1 MPERPRVALV
11 TGATGFVGSHLVEAL
26 VARGWRVRCLV
37 RKSSVL
43 RWIPTDDVT
52 LIDGDVAMPGE
63 HLDRAVRNV
72 GVVFHL
78 AALTSAANDEAYT
91 AVNVEGTR
99 NIVDAML
106 WILCTGS
113 QWRDL
118 PEAEFG
124 SWETVYC
131 WFNRWAS
138 DNTLDEILLRLKA
151 AMAETESFDHEL
163 WCIDGSAIRAHRCAS
178 GGGKK
183 AISANR
189 KITRLAA
196 VGAGF
201 RRRSICSA
209 MAKDTRSTSR

>member
-1 MPERPRVALV
+1 MVRHRLTDEQWECVSEVFPPPKGTGRPRSNL
-11 TGATGFVGSHLVEAL
+11 
-26 VARGWRVRCLV
+26 
-37 RKSSVL
+37 
-43 RWIPTDDVT
+43 
-52 LIDGDVAMPGE
+52 
-63 HLDRAVRNV
+63 
-72 GVVFHL
+72 
-78 AALTSAANDEAYT
+78 
-91 AVNVEGTR
+91 R

-138 DNTLDEILLRLKA
+138 DNTLDEILLRLKV

-189 KITRLAA
+189 KITRSAA
-196 VGAGF
+196 VGVGF

-209 MAKDTRSTSR
+209 TAKDTRSTSL